1 MQMQTQR
8 SEAVC
13 NTGGGECAPEF
24 RECVLVCVC
33 AREIRR
39 ARWYLT
45 LPASG
50 VAEEREKDFTGDD
63 EETGI
68 SRAGIFAREI
78 ER

>member
-1 MQMQTQR
+1 
-8 SEAVC
+8 
-13 NTGGGECAPEF
+13 
-24 RECVLVCVC
+24 
-33 AREIRR
+33 
-39 ARWYLT
+39 
-45 LPASG
+45 